1 MTNLT
6 YGVDLAIS
14 TVDHAQTEAENERKL
29 QSEIQVLWSAHQAGK
44 TTARRTKDELKIL
57 RVDLGGKL
65 FELKAVLVRTGRS
78 GGWAAYLRSQGF
90 ARATVE
96 RYISQHEHVLSPRQI
111 DSPETISEPSEDDVR
126 RLVRR
131 LMPQL
136 RKVLKTPA
144 WMEWF
149 TVEVEYQWEAL
160 DASSASGRLAEA
172 GPVPRGDSGGPNK
185 TDVILLSDAA

>member
-1 MTNLT
+1 MNNLT

-14 TVDHAQTEAENERKL
+14 TVEPVQTEAENERKL
-29 QSEIQVLWSAHQAGK
+29 QSEIQVLWAAHQTGK

-78 GGWAAYLRSQGF
+78 GGWAAYLRSQGL

-96 RYISQHEHVLSPRQI
+96 RYISQHEHVMSPGQI
-111 DSPETISEPSEDDVR
+111 DSPETISEPSEEAVR

-131 LMPQL
+131 LMPQF
-136 RKVLKTPA
+136 RRVLKTPA
-144 WMEWF
+144 WLEWF
-149 TVEVEYQWEAL
+149 TVEVEYQWKAL
-160 DASSASGRLAEA
+160 DASSTNGRLDEA
-172 GPVPRGDSGGPNK
+172 GPVPRGNSGGSHN
-185 TDVILLSDAA
+185 TDVVLLSDAA

>member
-14 TVDHAQTEAENERKL
+14 TVEHAQTEDENERRL
-29 QSEIQVLWSAHQAGK
+29 QSEIEALWSAHQAGK

-78 GGWAAYLRSQGF
+78 GGWAAYLRSQGL

-96 RYISQHEHVLSPRQI
+96 RYIRQHEHILSPRQI
-111 DSPETISEPSEDDVR
+111 DSPETISEPSEADVR

-136 RKVLKTPA
+136 RRVLKTPA
-144 WMEWF
+144 WREWF

-160 DASSASGRLAEA
+160 DAGSANGRLDEA
-172 GPVPRGDSGGPNK
+172 CPVPRGDSCGPNN